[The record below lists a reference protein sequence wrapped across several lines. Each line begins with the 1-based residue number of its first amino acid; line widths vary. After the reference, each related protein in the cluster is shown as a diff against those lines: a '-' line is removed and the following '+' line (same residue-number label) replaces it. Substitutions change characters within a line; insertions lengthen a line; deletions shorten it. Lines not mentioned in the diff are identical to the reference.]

1 MLFLHSRKLSHK
13 SFISPLDKITMNSGI
28 YQKLRKEGDY
38 VPSFLIKLWQ
48 IRIKENFGLEVDSDI
63 AEVIVKIVH
72 ERSTWKTSRAEKYI
86 TALLKMKGDSK
97 EEAEREAKELVR
109 TVF

>member
-1 MLFLHSRKLSHK
+1 MKKGKYIHNVFQLVITN
-13 SFISPLDKITMNSGI
+13 ISMNIPI

-38 VPSFLIKLWQ
+38 VPRFLIKLWQ
-48 IRIKENFGLEVDSDI
+48 IRIKEKFGLEVDSDI

-86 TALLKMKGDSK
+86 TALLKSKGENK
-97 EEAEREAKELVR
+97 EQAEKKARDIVKTILE
-109 TVF
+109 